1 MAVAQL
7 VNLLAAVTLIELMIT
22 LGLGVKASD
31 VLSVGKQWG
40 LLSRALLANY
50 ILVPGAALGLL
61 LAFHAS
67 PMVAAGFMVA
77 AVCPGAPYAAPF
89 TSMAKGNLAV
99 AVGLMV
105 VLAASSAIVAPL
117 LLGFLL
123 PLITGSA
130 HVGIDVVKMIGTLL
144 GAQLLPLCVGIWIRH
159 SHAALADRLKKP
171 ASALSLSLNL
181 VLLTVII
188 IVQFQT
194 LADIHVRGYFGML
207 CLVLATLFAGLLV
220 TKPGQ
225 ADTAKSVILTTS
237 VRNVGV
243 SLVIA
248 TASFPGTAAI
258 TSATAYA
265 LFQTVVIALIALAW
279 GRYTPKIH
287 LVEQKA
293 A

>member
-31 VLSVGKQWG
+31 VLSVGKQWE
-40 LLSRALLANY
+40 LLSRAFLANY

-77 AVCPGAPYAAPF
+77 AVCPGAPYAPPF
-89 TSMAKGNLAV
+89 TSMAKGNVAV

-130 HVGIDVVKMIGTLL
+130 HVGIDVVKMIGTLV

-159 SHAALADRLKKP
+159 SHAALADRLEKP

-207 CLVLATLFAGLLV
+207 CLVLATLVAGLLV
-220 TKPGQ
+220 TKRGQ
-225 ADTAKSVILTTS
+225 ADTAKSMILTTS

-265 LFQTVVIALIALAW
+265 LFQTVVIALVALAW
-279 GRYTPKIH
+279 GHYTPKIH
-287 LVEQKA
+287 LVEQRA

>member
-1 MAVAQL
+1 MAVDRL
-7 VNLLAAVTLIELMIT
+7 VNLLAAVTLIELMVT

-31 VLSVGKQWG
+31 VLSVGHQWG
-40 LLSRALLANY
+40 LLSRAFVANY
-50 ILVPGAALGLL
+50 ILVPGAAFGLL
-61 LAFHAS
+61 LLFHPS
-67 PMVAAGFMVA
+67 PMVAAGILIA
-77 AVCPGAPYAAPF
+77 AVCPGAPYAPPF
-89 TSMAKGNLAV
+89 TAMAKGNV
-99 AVGLMV
+99 TVSVGLMV
-105 VLAASSAIVAPL
+105 VLATSSAVVAPL
-117 LLGFLL
+117 LLGLLL
-123 PLITGSA
+123 PVIAGNAT
-130 HVGIDVVKMIGTLL
+130 IDINVVKMIGTLF
-144 GAQLLPLCVGIWIRH
+144 GAQLLPFCLGIWIRH
-159 SHAALADRLKKP
+159 SHEALADRLKKP

-188 IVQFQT
+188 TVQFQT
-194 LADIHVRGYFGML
+194 LAGIHVRGYFGVL
-207 CLVLATLFAGLLV
+207 CLVLATLVAGLLV
-220 TKPGQ
+220 TKREQ
-225 ADTAKSVILTTS
+225 ADTAKSMILTTS

-265 LFQTVVIALIALAW
+265 LFQTVVIALVALAW